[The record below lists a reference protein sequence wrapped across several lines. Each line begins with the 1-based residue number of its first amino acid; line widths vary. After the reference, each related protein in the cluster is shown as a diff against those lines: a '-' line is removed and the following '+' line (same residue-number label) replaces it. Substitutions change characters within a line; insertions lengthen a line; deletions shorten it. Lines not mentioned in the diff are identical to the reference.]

1 MKFGARLTC
10 LATWL
15 GMLAAGGG
23 MLPFFTVGALVSSG
37 SAAFAAPRTQSAP
50 PVCAPGWE
58 QGFPAEGTVYTD
70 PLTGCTGVYE
80 IVIGDRVVVPGRG
93 AKEVTLEKSS
103 EFPNRLCWA
112 TTARFGHS
120 VEHCDSYTITGG
132 ATVGAGGG
140 VTVGADAGVVFA
152 SAKAEMEVTYT
163 AEFTVGGGWTGS
175 KCETYSWEV
184 ESPHPSCCVLTY
196 RVFAAKQPT
205 WAEAR
210 RDTRLTVRFINEC
223 EINGSMTVHNCLT
236 VTRAN
241 LLGEQAP
248 VEAPG
253 AGWTSR
259 PIIEDRCPCAPQ
271 GGTACI
277 ERPRIFAVG
286 GSGWKFGLSIEEW
299 AGGVGAGCDMDW
311 VDRVL
316 PDLEPIIVVEEIS
329 E

>member
-1 MKFGARLTC
+1 MKFGARVTC
-10 LATWL
+10 LATWI

-23 MLPFFTVGALVSSG
+23 MLPFFTVGVLVSSG
-37 SAAFAAPRTQSAP
+37 SAALAAPRTQSAP

-80 IVIGDRVVVPGRG
+80 IVIGDRVIVPGRRE
-93 AKEVTLEKSS
+93 KEVTLVRNL
-103 EFPNRLCWA
+103 EFPNRLCWPIL
-112 TTARFGHS
+112 TTYSES

-132 ATVGAGGG
+132 ATVGGGGG

-152 SAKAEMEVTYT
+152 SAKTEMEVTYT
-163 AEFTVGGGWTGS
+163 AQFTAGGGWTGS
-175 KCETYSWEV
+175 TCQTYSWEQ
-184 ESPHPSCCVLTY
+184 EAPHPSCCVLTF
-196 RVFAAKQPT
+196 RVFAETQPT
-205 WAEAR
+205 WAEAI
-210 RDTRLTVRFINEC
+210 RDTHLAVRFIGEC
-223 EINGSMTVHNCLT
+223 EVNGSMTVYECLT

-259 PIIEDRCPCAPQ
+259 PIIEDGCPCAPQ

-277 ERPRIFAVG
+277 ERPRLFAVG
-286 GSGWKFGLSIEEW
+286 GSAWKFGLSIEEW
-299 AGGVGAGCDMDW
+299 AGSVGAGCDMAW

-316 PDLEPIIVVEEIS
+316 PDLEPIVVVEAVS